1 VTEFVPS
8 LRFHFL
14 TPFYDFLFGI
24 LLPEKKLRQTMID
37 MVEKLNPQNI
47 IELGCSTGGLT
58 LPLAKK
64 FTTVPIYAVDAD
76 KRALSILEGKLNKIS
91 QNKIML
97 IHASSSLLPF
107 ENKNAHTVI
116 SSLLFCNLLPDEKLK
131 TLHEINRIL
140 TNEGHLLIMDW
151 GNPKTILS
159 TIGFFILQ
167 TVGGRKTTDDLKK
180 GIFTNLLKQNQFI
193 IQKKESTTTLF
204 GTLYF
209 YQCSMQKGNSTAR

>member
-1 VTEFVPS
+1 MTEFVPS

-64 FTTVPIYAVDAD
+64 FTTVPVYAVDAD
-76 KRALSILEGKLNKIS
+76 KKALSILERKLNKIS
-91 QNKIML
+91 QNKITL
-97 IHASSSLLPF
+97 THASSSLLPF
-107 ENKNAHTVI
+107 ENKSAHTVI
-116 SSLLFCNLLPDEKLK
+116 ASLLFCNLLPDEKLK

-140 TNEGHLLIMDW
+140 THEGHLIIMDW
-151 GNPKTILS
+151 GQPKTILS
-159 TIGFFILQ
+159 TVGFSILQ

-209 YQCSMQKGNSTAR
+209 YQCNMQKGNSIVR

>member
-64 FTTVPIYAVDAD
+64 FTTVPVYAVDAD
-76 KRALSILEGKLNKIS
+76 KKALSILERKLNKIS
-91 QNKIML
+91 QNKITL
-97 IHASSSLLPF
+97 THASSSLLPF
-107 ENKNAHTVI
+107 ENKSAHTVI
-116 SSLLFCNLLPDEKLK
+116 ASLLFCNLLPDEKLK

-140 TNEGHLLIMDW
+140 TNEGHLIIMDW
-151 GNPKTILS
+151 GKPKTILS

-209 YQCSMQKGNSTAR
+209 YQCNMQKGNSIVR

>member
-1 VTEFVPS
+1 MTEFVPS

-58 LPLAKK
+58 LPLVKK
-64 FTTVPIYAVDAD
+64 FTTDPIYAVDAD
-76 KRALSILEGKLNKIS
+76 KRALSILERKLNKIS

-107 ENKNAHTVI
+107 ENKSAHTVI
-116 SSLLFCNLLPDEKLK
+116 TSLLFCNLLPDEKIK

-140 TNEGHLLIMDW
+140 THEGHLIIMDW
-151 GNPKTILS
+151 GQPKTILS
-159 TIGFFILQ
+159 TVGFSILQ

-209 YQCSMQKGNSTAR
+209 YQCSMQKGNSIVR